1 MTHTHPLRDHIVDTA
16 LALAE
21 QDCWERLRLHEVA
34 RAADI
39 SLNDIRIH
47 FREKED
53 IGDAWFDRADA
64 AMLKRSETPDFA
76 ALDISGRIHA
86 LIMAWFNALA
96 EHRKATRE
104 IILGKLEPGHLHIQ
118 IPGLMRV
125 SRTVQWV
132 REAAGCDAS
141 FVRRAL
147 EESVLTAIYLLS
159 FAHWLRDDS
168 PAYERTGRFLERRLA
183 GTRWASRARPIK
195 QTVRDS
201 TPRNSTSNSTR

>member
-1 MTHTHPLRDHIVDTA
+1 MTNKPRLRDHIVDTA

-21 QDCWERLRLHEVA
+21 QDCWECLRLHDIA
-34 RAADI
+34 SALGI

-64 AMLKRSETPDFA
+64 TMLKRSEAPDFT
-76 ALDISGRIHA
+76 ALDISARIHA
-86 LIMAWFNALA
+86 LTMTWFNALA

-104 IILGKLEPGHLHIQ
+104 ILLGKLEPGHLHIQ

-125 SRTVQWV
+125 SRTVQWI

-147 EESVLTAIYLLS
+147 EESELTAMYLLS
-159 FAHWLRDDS
+159 FAHWLWDDS
-168 PAYERTGRFLERRLA
+168 SAHESTSRFLERRLA
-183 GTRWASRARPIK
+183 SARWLPRARPFK
-195 QTVRDS
+195 QAV
-201 TPRNSTSNSTR
+201 RNSMPQPTS